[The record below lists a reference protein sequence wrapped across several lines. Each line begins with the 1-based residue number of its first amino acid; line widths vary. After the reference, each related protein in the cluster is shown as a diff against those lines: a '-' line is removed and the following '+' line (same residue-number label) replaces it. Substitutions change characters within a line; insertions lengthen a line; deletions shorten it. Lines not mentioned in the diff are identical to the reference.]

1 MSIHTARQRI
11 IKDITNEDERIQITG
26 YVRNIIENELFILDD
41 KSGEIS
47 IDIKNVDFQ
56 FKKDDLVNVIGD
68 LMINTDGERFIV
80 AEFIQDMNKLN
91 FEYYIK
97 LYELKKKYG

>member
-1 MSIHTARQRI
+1 MHPARQRI
-11 IKDITNEDERIQITG
+11 IKDIKNDDERIQVTG
-26 YVRNIIENELFILDD
+26 YVKDITENERFILDD

-47 IDIKNVDFQ
+47 IDIKNIDFQ
-56 FKKDDLVNVIGD
+56 FKRDDLVNVIGD
-68 LMINTDGERFIV
+68 LLINMDGERSIV

-91 FEYYIK
+91 FKYYTK

>member
-1 MSIHTARQRI
+1 MSMHPARQRI
-11 IKDITNEDERIQITG
+11 IKDITNDDERIQITG
-26 YVRNIIENELFILDD
+26 YVKNIIGNERFILDD

-47 IDIKNVDFQ
+47 IDIKNIDFQ

-68 LMINTDGERFIV
+68 LMINMDGERFIV
-80 AEFIQDMNKLN
+80 AEFVQDMNKLN